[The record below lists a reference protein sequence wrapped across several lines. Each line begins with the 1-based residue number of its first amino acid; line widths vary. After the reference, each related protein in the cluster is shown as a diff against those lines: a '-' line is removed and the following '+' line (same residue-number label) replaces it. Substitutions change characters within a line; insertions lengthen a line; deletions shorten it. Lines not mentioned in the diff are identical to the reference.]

1 MGNIISKENL
11 WERNLGELIGV
22 IIRFTYEG
30 KVYSGEI
37 TDADIYYYFIDVS
50 DGLVKE
56 NKAFDH
62 SLMED
67 IEILKDVPNV
77 D

>member
-22 IIRFTYEG
+22 IIR
-30 KVYSGEI
+30 
-37 TDADIYYYFIDVS
+37 FIDVS